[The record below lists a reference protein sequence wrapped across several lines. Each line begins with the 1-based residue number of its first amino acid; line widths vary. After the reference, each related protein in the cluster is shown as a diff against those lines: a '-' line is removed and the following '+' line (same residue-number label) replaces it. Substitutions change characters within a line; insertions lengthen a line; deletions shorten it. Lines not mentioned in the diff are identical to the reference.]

1 MLLFSQS
8 CFMKTLLKPE
18 LSLLTIMSLKLLV
31 HVGRTA
37 DAESASAQSVATDGH
52 LVMYSTGVDLICFS

>member
-1 MLLFSQS
+1 
-8 CFMKTLLKPE
+8 
-18 LSLLTIMSLKLLV
+18 MSLKLLV